1 MILHCLLEGRLGASQ
16 EELLVGSGK
25 EQGSRRLRVRKL
37 EVRLKVHVIAWEG
50 KHCPC
55 HHLWLSVHAY
65 IDRIGTH
72 CSLLD
77 SDS

>member
-1 MILHCLLEGRLGASQ
+1 MILHCLLEGRLSASQ

-55 HHLWLSVHAY
+55 HHRIYMPLALVLLSVENA
-65 IDRIGTH
+65 
-72 CSLLD
+72 
-77 SDS
+77 

>member
-1 MILHCLLEGRLGASQ
+1 MILHCLLEGRLSASQ

-55 HHLWLSVHAY
+55 RHL
-65 IDRIGTH
+65 
-72 CSLLD
+72 
-77 SDS
+77 